1 MSWQSLLGR
10 AYRKA
15 QVMAQENGPAPADI
29 EARAIARYLAGTR
42 EPFCDGYTEYKE
54 SQLRAILADPAL
66 VETFRS
72 GAPLP
77 QGFGTRLDERIVEYP
92 WVLSRL
98 GTGTGL
104 IVDAGSTFN
113 KRTLLDLP
121 VLKDRRILVYTLE
134 TDWITYDPRLS
145 YIFGDLRDMLLR
157 DGAAETLVCIST
169 LEHVGFTYEYKTF
182 SRRNPWPHSR
192 PESYLDAV
200 REFSRVLAPGGH
212 MLLTVPFGQREDHGW
227 LQQFDASMI
236 EAVKTAFGGRVA
248 TETYYRYVDGGWRT
262 SSAQDCAGLS
272 YFNIHETGAFE
283 EDGLAAARAVC
294 CLDLEKAR

>member
-1 MSWQSLLGR
+1 MSWQSLIGR

-15 QVMAQENGPAPADI
+15 QVMAQENGPAPAEI
-29 EARAIARYLAGTR
+29 EARAVARYLAGSR
-42 EPFCDGYTEYKE
+42 EPFCNGYTEYKE

-66 VETFRS
+66 VDTFRS
-72 GAPLP
+72 GQALP
-77 QGFGTRLDERIVEYP
+77 QGFGARLDERIVEYP

-98 GTGTGL
+98 GEGNGL

-121 VLKDRRILVYTLE
+121 MLKDRRILVYTLE

-145 YIFGDLRDMLLR
+145 YIFGDLREMLLR

-169 LEHVGFTYEYKTF
+169 LEHVGFTYEYKTY
-182 SRRNPWPHSR
+182 SRRNPWPSST

-212 MLLTVPFGQREDHGW
+212 LLLTVPYGRREDHGW
-227 LQQFDASMI
+227 LQQFDAAMI
-236 EAVKTAFGGRVA
+236 ASVKAAFGGHTA
-248 TETYYRYVDGGWRT
+248 AETYYRYVDGQWST
-262 SSAQDCAGLS
+262 ATAQACAELS
-272 YFNIHETGAFE
+272 YFNIHETGSFE

-294 CLDLEKAR
+294 CIDLEKAR

>member
-15 QVMAQENGPAPADI
+15 QVMAQDNRPAPAEI
-29 EARAIARYLAGTR
+29 EARAIARYLAGGR

-54 SQLRAILADPAL
+54 SQLRVILAAPSL
-66 VETFRS
+66 VDTFRR
-72 GAPLP
+72 GDALP
-77 QGFGTRLDERIVEYP
+77 QGFGARLDERIVEYP
-92 WVLSRL
+92 WVLARL
-98 GTGTGL
+98 GESNGL

-121 VLKDRRILVYTLE
+121 MLKDRRILVYTLE

-145 YIFGDLRDMLLR
+145 YMFGDLRDMLLR

-169 LEHVGFTYEYKTF
+169 LEHVGFTYEYKTY
-182 SRRNPWPHSR
+182 SRRNPWPSST

-212 MLLTVPFGQREDHGW
+212 LLLTVPYGRREDHGW
-227 LQQFDASMI
+227 LQQFDAAMI
-236 EAVKTAFGGRVA
+236 ASVKVAFGGHTA
-248 TETYYRYVDGGWRT
+248 AETYYRYVNGQWRT
-262 SSAQDCAGLS
+262 STAEACAELS
-272 YFNIHETGAFE
+272 YFNIHETGSFE

-294 CLDLEKAR
+294 CIDLEKAR